1 MRALNKL
8 AFADLEDID
17 IWSLGMIITSA
28 FFISHHKNYITF
40 GEEKKLTFTY
50 QLFIFRSTDLRQV
63 HTIYAET
70 IILS

>member
-1 MRALNKL
+1 
-8 AFADLEDID
+8 
-17 IWSLGMIITSA
+17 MIITSA
-28 FFISHHKNYITF
+28 FFITHHKNDITL

-63 HTIYAET
+63 HTIYAGT